1 MLRGKVCQSNA
12 IFDEQGPTKTLW
24 TTGNEPAVNR
34 VGMGIKAIVLLL
46 VGLVLPSVRLAEAQQ
61 PGKIAKIAWLG
72 ARSASASGR
81 ELLNRELHVLGYVE
95 GKNVAFEYRYA
106 DNKLDQVPALAEE
119 LVRLKVDV
127 LPFFR

>member
-1 MLRGKVCQSNA
+1 
-12 IFDEQGPTKTLW
+12 
-24 TTGNEPAVNR
+24 
-34 VGMGIKAIVLLL
+34 MGIKAVVVLL
-46 VGLVLPSVRLAEAQQ
+46 VGLALVSVHLAEAQQ

-127 LPFFR
+127 LVTPGSIEALAPRTLPGRSPSFF